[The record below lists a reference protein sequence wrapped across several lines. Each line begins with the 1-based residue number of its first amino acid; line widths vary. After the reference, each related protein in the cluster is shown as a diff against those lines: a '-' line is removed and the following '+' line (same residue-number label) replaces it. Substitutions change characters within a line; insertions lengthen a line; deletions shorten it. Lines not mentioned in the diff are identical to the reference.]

1 MNQKIPFHELAKRL
15 SAVNSIS
22 DESAEVFIKNFFDLL
37 GELIVDGETVKIKGL
52 GSFATVGTG
61 NERVVEFIPDKDIS
75 DTLNAP
81 FASFEP
87 VELNVD
93 VTAEMLSEFDAEERP
108 QVEDMQLPKVEVPEV
123 EHQSEATVINTD
135 KTESD
140 QNESEPA
147 SLAEPVQEIES
158 DQEPDAEAAVPET
171 HEEEEKAQA
180 ESEDNSCIAE
190 TNVEE
195 QVMETEPEPK
205 AAFVEEQSVEEER
218 PAKVSE
224 PPIYSKAT
232 IMEEEHSA
240 EAPEPKMPSKVAILE
255 EEPEEYVEHVA
266 SDGESGNGNFGWGFL
281 VGLLVGLALGACAV
295 YLAIDYLFPYGRT
308 VEPSEIENTEVIAAE
323 IPDEPVVPTDSITE
337 TETKESTQPVE
348 EVNKQEPTQEVAPV
362 AANPAPVERRDT
374 VRRGYLIHDMSKKY
388 YGSKDFWVYIYE
400 ENKSKIGNPNKM
412 QPGDVLIIPSP
423 EKYGI
428 NASSSESLK
437 KARSKA
443 GEILSK
449 YK

>member
-37 GELIVDGETVKIKGL
+37 GELIVDGETVRIKGL
-52 GSFATVGTG
+52 GSFATVGAG

-93 VTAEMLSEFDAEERP
+93 VTAEMLSEFDSEERP
-108 QVEDMQLPKVEVPEV
+108 QVEGMQLPKVESPEV
-123 EHQSEATVINTD
+123 ERLSEETVINTN
-135 KTESD
+135 KPESD

-147 SLAEPVQEIES
+147 LQVEPVQEIEF
-158 DQEPDAEAAVPET
+158 DQEPDAETSVPEI
-171 HEEEEKAQA
+171 HEEEEKIQA
-180 ESEDNSCIAE
+180 EIEVNSCIAE

-195 QVMETEPEPK
+195 QVMETEPAPK
-205 AAFVEEQSVEEER
+205 VAFVEEQSMEEER
-218 PAKVSE
+218 PAVPE
-224 PPIYSKAT
+224 PPIYSKST
-232 IMEEEHSA
+232 IVEEEHSA
-240 EAPEPKMPSKVAILE
+240 KAPEPKMPSKAAILE
-255 EEPEEYVEHVA
+255 EEPEEYVEHVT

-337 TETKESTQPVE
+337 TEAKESTQPVE
-348 EVNKQEPTQEVAPV
+348 EVNKQKSTPEVAPV

-412 QPGDVLIIPSP
+412 QPGDVLVIPSP

>member
-1 MNQKIPFHELAKRL
+1 
-15 SAVNSIS
+15 
-22 DESAEVFIKNFFDLL
+22 
-37 GELIVDGETVKIKGL
+37 
-52 GSFATVGTG
+52 
-61 NERVVEFIPDKDIS
+61 
-75 DTLNAP
+75 
-81 FASFEP
+81 
-87 VELNVD
+87 
-93 VTAEMLSEFDAEERP
+93 
-108 QVEDMQLPKVEVPEV
+108 
-123 EHQSEATVINTD
+123 
-135 KTESD
+135 
-140 QNESEPA
+140 
-147 SLAEPVQEIES
+147 
-158 DQEPDAEAAVPET
+158 
-171 HEEEEKAQA
+171 
-180 ESEDNSCIAE
+180 
-190 TNVEE
+190 
-195 QVMETEPEPK
+195 METEPAPK
-205 AAFVEEQSVEEER
+205 VAFVEEQSMEEER
-218 PAKVSE
+218 PAVPE
-224 PPIYSKAT
+224 PPIYSKST
-232 IMEEEHSA
+232 IVEEEHSA
-240 EAPEPKMPSKVAILE
+240 KAPEPKMPSKAAILE
-255 EEPEEYVEHVA
+255 EEPEEYVEHVT

-337 TETKESTQPVE
+337 EAKESTQPVE
-348 EVNKQEPTQEVAPV
+348 EVNKQEPTPEVAPV

-412 QPGDVLIIPSP
+412 QPGDVLVIPSP

>member
-1 MNQKIPFHELAKRL
+1 M
-15 SAVNSIS
+15 
-22 DESAEVFIKNFFDLL
+22 L

>member
-255 EEPEEYVEHVA
+255 EEPEEYLEHVA

-412 QPGDVLIIPSP
+412 QPGDVLVIPSP

>member
-93 VTAEMLSEFDAEERP
+93 VTAEMLSEFDAEERS

-180 ESEDNSCIAE
+180 ESEDNSCMAE

-255 EEPEEYVEHVA
+255 EEPEEYVEHIA

-323 IPDEPVVPTDSITE
+323 IPDELVVPTDSITE

-412 QPGDVLIIPSP
+412 QPGDVLVIPSP

>member
-412 QPGDVLIIPSP
+412 QPGDVLVIPSP